1 MELTAVNRQSNFS
14 KSYTY
19 KEFEYNTPVEI
30 SEGSK
35 IKHQVVIIGA
45 GPIGLTLA
53 IDLAQ
58 RGVKSVVLDDNN
70 IVSTGSRAICWAKK
84 TLEIFNRI
92 GIADK
97 IIDKGITWEVGRL
110 FNGDDE
116 VYSFN
121 LLPEKGHKFPAFV
134 NLQQYYV
141 EEFLIEKCL
150 ELSNFI
156 DLRFSNEV
164 VDHVQES
171 NDIKLSVRCPEG
183 LYEMDC
189 KYLVACDGA
198 DSPTRKRMGLSF
210 EGEIFDEHFLIV
222 DIYMEQPPFEGVS
235 PERWFWFAPT
245 FHEGQ
250 SALLHKQAD
259 NIYRIDLQLGEEVN
273 KEKELNEKTVR
284 KRIRKIVGNKDFSID
299 WMSIY
304 KFKCSSLKKL
314 VFDNVIFAGD
324 SAHVVSPFGARG
336 GNGGIHDVDNLG
348 WRLAR
353 VLKGQSGKKILEF
366 YNSERIEAA
375 KENLQNSSRATN
387 FMTPKNKM
395 ATAFR
400 NEVLD
405 LAKTFNFARRLINSG
420 RLSTPY
426 VLPYSPL
433 KKVDYKESS
442 CLGNTVIDFPL
453 VDCNGVKTQL
463 IDQLSNGFNLLS
475 FSEDVLPHIEG
486 VNIIQIKRKADDIS
500 AYTDVSGLGKKRYD
514 NGNHY
519 LLRPDSYIIGVF
531 EEANKNTILK
541 YINEQTETK

>member
-1 MELTAVNRQSNFS
+1 MEFTAVNRESNFS

-19 KEFEYNTPVEI
+19 KEFEYNTPLEI
-30 SEGSK
+30 SGGSK

-58 RGVKSVVLDDNN
+58 REVKSVVLDDNN

-84 TLEIFNRI
+84 TLEIFNRV
-92 GIADK
+92 GIAEK
-97 IIDKGITWEVGRL
+97 VINKGITWEVGRL

-141 EEFLIEKCL
+141 EEFLIEKCM

-164 VDHVQES
+164 VDHVQEP

-183 LYEMDC
+183 LYKMEC

-198 DSPTRKRMGLSF
+198 ESATRKRMDLSF

-222 DIYMEQPPFEGVS
+222 DIHMEQPPFEGVS

-259 NIYRIDLQLGEEVN
+259 NIYRIDLQLDEEVN
-273 KEKELNEKTVR
+273 KEKELDEKTVR
-284 KRIRKIVGNKDFSID
+284 KRIKKIVGNKDFSID

-304 KFKCSSLKKL
+304 KFKCSTLKQL
-314 VFDNVIFAGD
+314 VFDNIIFAGD

-353 VLKGQSGKKILEF
+353 VIKEQSPPKILQF

-375 KENLQNSSRATN
+375 KENLENSSRATN

-426 VLPYSPL
+426 ILPYSPL
-433 KKVDYKESS
+433 KKVSYRENSL
-442 CLGNTVIDFPL
+442 LGKTVIDFPL
-453 VDCNGVKTQL
+453 VDGNGIKTQL
-463 IDQLSNGFNLLS
+463 IDQLSNGFNLVS
-475 FSEDVLPHIEG
+475 FSEGVLPQIEG
-486 VNIIQIKRKADDIS
+486 VNIIQIKGKAVNS
-500 AYTDVSGLGKKRYD
+500 STYTDVFGLGKKRYK

-531 EEANKNTILK
+531 DEVNIEIIFK
-541 YINEQTETK
+541 YISEQTETK

>member
-273 KEKELNEKTVR
+273 KKKELNEKTVR

-348 WRLAR
+348 WRLTR

>member
-1 MELTAVNRQSNFS
+1 MELTAVNRPHNFS

-273 KEKELNEKTVR
+273 KKKELNEKTVR

-348 WRLAR
+348 WRLTR

>member
-1 MELTAVNRQSNFS
+1 MEFTAVNRQSNFS

-19 KEFEYNTPVEI
+19 KEFEYSTPIEI
-30 SEGSK
+30 SGRSK

-45 GPIGLTLA
+45 GPIGLSLA

-171 NDIKLSVRCPEG
+171 NDIQLSVRCPEG
-183 LYEMDC
+183 LYKMDC

-222 DIYMEQPPFEGVS
+222 DIHMEQPPFEGVS

-304 KFKCSSLKKL
+304 KFKCSTLKKL

-353 VLKGQSGKKILEF
+353 VLKGQSRKKILEF

-405 LAKTFNFARRLINSG
+405 LAKTFNFARKLINSG

-426 VLPYSPL
+426 TLPHSPL
-433 KKVDYKESS
+433 KKFDYKENN
-442 CLGNTVIDFPL
+442 CLGKTVIDFPL

-475 FSEDVLPHIEG
+475 FSEDELPQIEG
-486 VNIIQIKRKADDIS
+486 VNIIQIKRNAVDSS
-500 AYTDVSGLGKKRYD
+500 AYTDFSGLGKKRYD